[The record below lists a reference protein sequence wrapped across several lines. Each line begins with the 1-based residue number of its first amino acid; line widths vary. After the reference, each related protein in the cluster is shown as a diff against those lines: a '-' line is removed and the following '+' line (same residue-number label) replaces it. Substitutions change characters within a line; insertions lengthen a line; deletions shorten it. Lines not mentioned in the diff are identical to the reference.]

1 MTDLEKRFV
10 NLAMDYLIHAKDKDI
25 YSSDREEYLNVA
37 LAILDTLIE
46 EDSDDA
52 EKKAIE

>member
-1 MTDLEKRFV
+1 MTYTEKKFLK
-10 NLAMDYLIHAKDKDI
+10 LAMDYATHAKDKDI

-46 EDSDDA
+46 EDADGSEVD
-52 EKKAIE
+52 

>member
-1 MTDLEKRFV
+1 MTNTEKKFL
-10 NLAMDYLIHAKDKDI
+10 NLAMDYLIHAKDRDI

-46 EDSDDA
+46 EDSDGREVD
-52 EKKAIE
+52 

>member
-1 MTDLEKRFV
+1 MLKIERNFIR
-10 NLAMDYLIHAKDKDI
+10 LAMDYLIHAKDKDI

-46 EDSDDA
+46 EDSDGREVD
-52 EKKAIE
+52 

>member
-10 NLAMDYLIHAKDKDI
+10 KMAMEYLIHAKDKDI
-25 YSSDREEYLNVA
+25 YSYDREEYLNVA
-37 LAILDTLIE
+37 LSILDTLIE

>member
-1 MTDLEKRFV
+1 MTNTEKKFL

-46 EDSDDA
+46 EDDYA